1 MKAAL
6 YIRVSTDEQA
16 KEGYSIASQKDR
28 TLKFVESQGWEL
40 HDFYIDDGYSA
51 KNLNRPEIQR
61 LMKDA
66 TAKKFDVVV
75 FYKLDR
81 LIRSVKSLHEL
92 LHLFEDNNVKIKSV
106 TEVFDTTTAMGRFF
120 ITLVGA
126 MAEWER
132 DTISERVVENMA
144 KKATLGERN
153 GGRAPFGYR
162 IKDGKLIIYND
173 EARLV
178 KEIFRLYL
186 TGKGIRQ
193 ISLYLQQFNVNKGIR
208 TISRMLDNPV
218 YSGKLRWGKKSK
230 LEEIV
235 SDVPTHEAIID
246 EDTFEQVQ
254 KLREVR
260 TIEGKKATS
269 PFPFSGVLKC
279 SRCGSSLS
287 GWNRKAKGT
296 KHYLCINK
304 KNNANCD
311 LPIINESVLTME
323 FLKSL
328 SPDVPEQFFQLIQNY
343 DHDDKEVHDN
353 TTLINELEKELA
365 SIKQRKKNWLLALG
379 NNVMSQEEYL
389 EMTKEDTKKELLIK
403 EQLDNLQQSEVHF
416 DKDTLISIVRGIPD
430 LWQSANEFEKKEFI
444 NELFEQ
450 IIVDVPKDYVRAPG
464 RTPGVEIKEISFK

>member
-66 TAKKFDVVV
+66 TEKKFDVVV

-81 LIRSVKSLHEL
+81 LIRSVKSLHDL

-162 IKDGKLIIYND
+162 IKDGQLVIDKK
-173 EARLV
+173 ESRLV
-178 KEIFRLYL
+178 KEVFRLYMD
-186 TGKGIRQ
+186 GKGMRQ

-218 YSGKLRWGKKSK
+218 YSGKLRWAKNSK
-230 LEEIV
+230 LDEIV
-235 SDVPTHEAIID
+235 SDIPTHEAIID
-246 EDTFEQVQ
+246 EEIFEKVQ
-254 KLREVR
+254 QLRNVR

-269 PFPFSGVLKC
+269 PFPFSGVLRC
-279 SRCGSSLS
+279 ARCGSSLS

-304 KNNANCD
+304 KNNASCD
-311 LPIINESVLTME
+311 LPIINESVLTEE
-323 FLKSL
+323 FLNSF
-328 SPDVPEQFFQLIQNY
+328 SPTDPDKFIQLIQNF
-343 DHDDKEVHDN
+343 EHDN
-353 TTLINELEKELA
+353 VEFQDNSELIEELEKELTA
-365 SIKQRKKNWLLALG
+365 IKQRKKTWLMALG
-379 NNVMSQEEYL
+379 NNVMSQDEYL
-389 EMTKEDTKKELLIK
+389 EMTKEDTRKEILIK
-403 EQLDNLQQSEVHF
+403 EQLEELSKSQVHF
-416 DKDTLISIVRGIPD
+416 DKDSIISLINGIPD
-430 LWQSANEFEKKEFI
+430 LWKSANEFEKKEFI
-444 NELFEQ
+444 NELFDK
-450 IIVDVPKDYVRAPG
+450 IVIDVPKDYVRAPG
-464 RTPGVEIKEISFK
+464 RTPKVEIKEFVLN